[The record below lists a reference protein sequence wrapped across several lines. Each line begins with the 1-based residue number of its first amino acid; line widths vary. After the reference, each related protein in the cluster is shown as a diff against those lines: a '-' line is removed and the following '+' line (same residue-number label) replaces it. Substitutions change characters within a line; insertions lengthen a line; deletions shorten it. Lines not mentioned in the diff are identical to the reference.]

1 MQSIEIPVEAQGWG
15 IPTAEYKAE
24 TRWQWLNVGAGV
36 VFLLAGLA
44 AMLAGPVAAWSED
57 EAGMLV
63 FSCCGLI
70 AAALGA
76 WTIYSFFRDRGWR
89 VIIFPQGLVQVRT
102 GKTTRIPWDDVTH
115 FWYAVTRTYR
125 NGRHIATTYN
135 FTLQGKEGQKL
146 SFGNGLAGVEG
157 LGNTIRDETTQRM
170 YPKYAAAYNAGETIP
185 FGTISISKQ
194 GISNGKETIAWDQ
207 VKGINLDRGVINI
220 QKEGK
225 WFNWKS
231 ATVGGTPNVFV
242 FLALVDQIAG
252 LNKKK

>member
-1 MQSIEIPVEAQGWG
+1 MQTMEIPSEVQAWG
-15 IPTAEYKAE
+15 TPTAEFKAE

-36 VFLLAGLA
+36 VFLLGGLGV
-44 AMLAGPVAAWSED
+44 MLVGPIAAWSQD

-63 FSCCGLI
+63 FSCFGLI

-76 WTIYSFFRDRGWR
+76 WTIYAFFRDRGWR
-89 VIIFPQGLVQVRT
+89 VLIFPQGLVQVRT
-102 GKTTRIPWDDVTH
+102 GKTTVIPWDEATQFYH
-115 FWYAVTRTYR
+115 AVTRNYR
-125 NGRHIATTYN
+125 NGVYVGTTYN
-135 FTLQGKEGQKL
+135 FTLVGKGGQKL

-157 LGNTIRDETTQRM
+157 LGNSIRDETWQRL
-170 YPKYAAAYNAGETIP
+170 YPKYAAAYNAGETLQ

-207 VKGINLDRGVINI
+207 VKGINLDRGIINI

-242 FLALVDQIAG
+242 FLSLVDQIAG